1 MIVDVRRAGIS
12 FICARAAASSR
23 RCVASMGS
31 LPTIFRL
38 TRRRRGCVDDSRA
51 VRGAPVARREGAAP
65 SSAPRDAPKSTMRE
79 KSRFSGNKK
88 G

>member
-1 MIVDVRRAGIS
+1 MICRCTPQAIS
-12 FICARAAASSR
+12 IICARAAASSR
-23 RCVASMGS
+23 RGVASMGS

-65 SSAPRDAPKSTMRE
+65 RSAPRDAPNDE
-79 KSRFSGNKK
+79 NARFSGNKK